1 MNIILNKIKK
11 MFPNSVSLNL
21 SFPQIIEKDSSKSS
35 NSLIFIKKEEE
46 KNNQNTNLQNYP
58 KKYYQNEQYIIAN
71 LYHSIKENMQKNKSK
86 KDSNSQATKKV
97 LSLSDLE
104 KLVHKSFI
112 KFYNDDAY
120 YNIMKIDEIINNE
133 KSHLVAEFKDFLVLG
148 DTGEFIL
155 KYYNIKDT
163 KKIYKQILDYYNENL
178 FIFPN
183 YVALHESKYIYNNIQ
198 KKQKIIDIQEEL
210 NDNKKEKK
218 NDDKNEKYKVFSV
231 KEIESIL
238 NESNTSGIKKYF
250 GITDNNTENGIDK
263 NEKQILE
270 LIDKINVLEKKNI
283 SNSQNNSIGN
293 KLIKQE
299 SKKTNEVNGNN
310 GINSKE
316 KKLNNKNQKF
326 IKGRNEKINIFGL
339 DKFKNISDIKNSENK
354 LLKQNNNCSQPNLSI
369 KNNKSIKKVFM
380 NSISEKNNSKEK
392 FTKSKDKIIDKEM
405 KMNDILSQTKK
416 KIVDSLYNKN
426 NKKLLNKIMNSTKNF
441 SLFQENNENI
451 NNGMNKSNHKIK
463 INKNILK
470 EIGDYKN
477 KSKPNLISSG
487 NNKSY
492 KKDLMNILFSSK
504 VSSNST
510 KTLKYKYKKIN
521 TSKADNFYTSTLNDE
536 KSAIITSNHFFKNG
550 QNYFKKEYLNNKN
563 ILSNSCQNIVI
574 NSYASRNKKLNFNK
588 TSINY
593 FSNRNISYKLIPS
606 NLTSNERPYIKK
618 PKNHKNEWLI
628 DSYSA
633 KEINKKVLR
642 QSPDSF
648 GLKLLQKNQNKNR
661 KNNSKT
667 LKTNKTVNKSPF
679 QINKKESA
687 LTDRKTQEQINNNL
701 EKIDALSKNIRKI
714 KENLKKSIDVNRYN
728 LSSVLLNNKSKT
740 IISNKNK
747 NEFIN
752 QNNNAI
758 KVYLINKT
766 RNKSRKDLFNNNVNM
781 PSFKIK
787 TLKFANTS
795 RKGKEFE
802 NKKKINFKT
811 INYSNSNHNIKINYQ
826 K

>member
-1 MNIILNKIKK
+1 M
-11 MFPNSVSLNL
+11 
-21 SFPQIIEKDSSKSS
+21 
-35 NSLIFIKKEEE
+35 
-46 KNNQNTNLQNYP
+46 
-58 KKYYQNEQYIIAN
+58 
-71 LYHSIKENMQKNKSK
+71 
-86 KDSNSQATKKV
+86 
-97 LSLSDLE
+97 
-104 KLVHKSFI
+104 
-112 KFYNDDAY
+112 
-120 YNIMKIDEIINNE
+120 
-133 KSHLVAEFKDFLVLG
+133 
-148 DTGEFIL
+148 
-155 KYYNIKDT
+155 
-163 KKIYKQILDYYNENL
+163 
-178 FIFPN
+178 
-183 YVALHESKYIYNNIQ
+183 
-198 KKQKIIDIQEEL
+198 
-210 NDNKKEKK
+210 
-218 NDDKNEKYKVFSV
+218 
-231 KEIESIL
+231 
-238 NESNTSGIKKYF
+238 
-250 GITDNNTENGIDK
+250 
-263 NEKQILE
+263 
-270 LIDKINVLEKKNI
+270 
-283 SNSQNNSIGN
+283 
-293 KLIKQE
+293 
-299 SKKTNEVNGNN
+299 
-310 GINSKE
+310 
-316 KKLNNKNQKF
+316 
-326 IKGRNEKINIFGL
+326 
-339 DKFKNISDIKNSENK
+339 
-354 LLKQNNNCSQPNLSI
+354 
-369 KNNKSIKKVFM
+369 
-380 NSISEKNNSKEK
+380 
-392 FTKSKDKIIDKEM
+392 
-405 KMNDILSQTKK
+405 
-416 KIVDSLYNKN
+416 
-426 NKKLLNKIMNSTKNF
+426 
-441 SLFQENNENI
+441 
-451 NNGMNKSNHKIK
+451 
-463 INKNILK
+463 
-470 EIGDYKN
+470 
-477 KSKPNLISSG
+477 
-487 NNKSY
+487 
-492 KKDLMNILFSSK
+492 
-504 VSSNST
+504 
-510 KTLKYKYKKIN
+510 
-521 TSKADNFYTSTLNDE
+521 
-536 KSAIITSNHFFKNG
+536 
-550 QNYFKKEYLNNKN
+550 
-563 ILSNSCQNIVI
+563 
-574 NSYASRNKKLNFNK
+574 
-588 TSINY
+588 
-593 FSNRNISYKLIPS
+593 IPS